1 MERNNFT
8 KGSYKKINRPIIPN
22 SFYYGEII
30 SWKFRDSITPITRTH
45 TYAYRFS
52 LYFESEN
59 CCQKEIG
66 GFTSIQEA
74 RKAREV
80 TIFELQNRT
89 YIPYKYT
96 LQEFY
101 DYYLYYYLPDERNV
115 SYQTFCT
122 YRNAIRHLFMKIDPN
137 KKLIHLT
144 AEDLLIAFNA
154 LSTENLKIQV
164 GIVIRASLN
173 VAKTKH
179 LILYNPA
186 DYAVKKLKLII
197 KKNRQKKIAEG
208 LNYYPQKYYPVLNI
222 EEIGKLLLACK
233 ESDQNLYLP
242 LLLAV
247 SSGCRI
253 SELIAITYD
262 DIDIWNQ
269 EIHITKQLGR
279 NIYDTEE
286 AHQKKRVT
294 STEVRTKSSAGT
306 RKIPL
311 SSLAYDEILLARKRY
326 EELKRTVPDFHDNNY
341 VCCQEN
347 GMPYHRGSFRKSFQ
361 KLLERCDF
369 PPMRWHDL
377 RHTFATIL
385 NDNEVNVKALAMI
398 MGHKNYSITTDVY
411 INPKIEVVDCSAQI
425 DRFLKKIDFQF
436 LQTCG
441 TALEIPDYK
450 NYLGG
455 FLEE

>member
-8 KGSYKKINRPIIPN
+8 KGAYKKINRPIIPN

-208 LNYYPQKYYPVLNI
+208 LNYYP
-222 EEIGKLLLACK
+222 
-233 ESDQNLYLP
+233 
-242 LLLAV
+242 
-247 SSGCRI
+247 
-253 SELIAITYD
+253 
-262 DIDIWNQ
+262 
-269 EIHITKQLGR
+269 
-279 NIYDTEE
+279 
-286 AHQKKRVT
+286 
-294 STEVRTKSSAGT
+294 
-306 RKIPL
+306 
-311 SSLAYDEILLARKRY
+311 
-326 EELKRTVPDFHDNNY
+326 
-341 VCCQEN
+341 
-347 GMPYHRGSFRKSFQ
+347 
-361 KLLERCDF
+361 
-369 PPMRWHDL
+369 
-377 RHTFATIL
+377 
-385 NDNEVNVKALAMI
+385 
-398 MGHKNYSITTDVY
+398 
-411 INPKIEVVDCSAQI
+411 PKILSRI
-425 DRFLKKIDFQF
+425 KH
-436 LQTCG
+436 
-441 TALEIPDYK
+441 
-450 NYLGG
+450 
-455 FLEE
+455 